1 MLTSV
6 EVRNDQGAVL
16 TLSLQ
21 NYDNGFIVEEI
32 TGLDPVK
39 ANIVSSSFASLDGE
53 QYQSS
58 RREKRNPI
66 IRLALE
72 PDYVTTSVQE
82 LRSTL
87 YQWFMPK
94 ARVRLRFFS
103 TNRPTV
109 DIEGRV
115 ESFDSA
121 LFIENPT
128 ATISILCFDP
138 DFYTPTPTVFQGATT
153 PLSVETSHDY
163 LGTVETGFL
172 FKMFPNRDITAFTMS
187 HRRPDGN
194 TSALA
199 FQSALPLIAGD
210 ELAISTQSG
219 NKFVRLTR
227 AGIATSILYAVSP
240 QSSWIN
246 LFQGTN
252 FLRVYAE
259 GAAIPYSV
267 EYTTKYGGL

>member
-6 EVRNDQGAVL
+6 EVRNDQGSVL
-16 TLSLQ
+16 TLSLLDY
-21 NYDNGFIVEEI
+21 NNGFIVEEI

-72 PDYVTTSVQE
+72 PDYVNTTVQK

-87 YQWFMPK
+87 YKWFMPK
-94 ARVRLRFFS
+94 ARVRLRFYS
-103 TNRPTV
+103 TDRPTV

-121 LFIENPT
+121 LFVKDPT

-138 DFYTPTPTVFQGATT
+138 DFYTPTPVIFQGSTT
-153 PLSVETSHDY
+153 PLSVETTHEY

-172 FKMFPNRDITAFTMS
+172 FKMFPNRNITAFTIN
-187 HRRPDGN
+187 HRPQDGN
-194 TSALA
+194 MSTLA
-199 FQSALPLIAGD
+199 FQSAIPLVAGD
-210 ELAISTQSG
+210 ELAISTQPG
-219 NKFVRLTR
+219 NKFVRLTH
-227 AGIATSILYAVSP
+227 AGVVTSILYAVSP
-240 QSSWIN
+240 QSNWIN
-246 LFQGTN
+246 LYQGMN
-252 FLRVYAE
+252 LLRVYAE
-259 GAAIPYSV
+259 GALIPYSV